1 MTAAA
6 PDLAGIHA
14 VLYALFD
21 SDERLDRAA
30 MRRQVELCL
39 AAGVRGVT
47 ALGLATEVAKLTEA
61 ERRAI
66 MDWTREDVAGRA
78 PLGFTI
84 FGASVREQIAQVRH
98 AEQAGADWVILQPPM
113 VGVYPPGEYL
123 RFFGRVADATK
134 LPVAIQNAPAYMG
147 RGLGPDDLA
156 TLAAGHRNIAFLK
169 AEGPATE
176 IAGLIAALGAK
187 VGVFNGR
194 GGLELT
200 DNLRFGCSGLILAP
214 DLIDLAVLAYARFR
228 ANDGAAAEAIYSR
241 MLPAISFVMQ
251 SIESLICYG
260 KRLFCLR
267 AGLPVYDRAPALRP
281 APAGEFILARLADDL
296 GPLNGEQ
303 ARRP

>member
-1 MTAAA
+1 
-6 PDLAGIHA
+6 
-14 VLYALFD
+14 
-21 SDERLDRAA
+21 

-39 AAGVRGVT
+39 AAGVRGIA
-47 ALGLATEVAKLTEA
+47 ALGLATEVAAKLTEA

-84 FGASVREQIAQVRH
+84 FGASVHEQIAQVRH

-113 VGVYPPGEYL
+113 GVGVYPPGEYL

-147 RGLGPDDLA
+147 KGPRFRGHGA
-156 TLAAGHRNIAFLK
+156 TLTARHRNIAFLK

-176 IAGLIAALGAK
+176 IAALIAALGSK
-187 VGVFNGR
+187 VAVFNGR

-241 MLPAISFVMQ
+241 MLPAIGFVMQ

-267 AGLPVYDRAPALRP
+267 AGLPIHDRAPALRP
-281 APAGEFILARLADDL
+281 APAGEGILARLAADL
-296 GPLNGEQ
+296 GPLNGEH
-303 ARRP
+303 ARRH

>member
-1 MTAAA
+1 M

-39 AAGVRGVT
+39 IAGVRGVT

-61 ERRAI
+61 ERRSI
-66 MDWTREDVAGRA
+66 MDWMREDVRGRA

-84 FGASVREQIAQVRH
+84 FGASVHEQIAQVRH
-98 AEQAGADWVILQPPM
+98 AELVGADWVILQPPM
-113 VGVYPPGEYL
+113 VGVYPPAEYL

-147 RGLGPDDLA
+147 RGLGPEDLA
-156 TLAAGHRNIAFLK
+156 MLTARHPNIGFVK

-176 IAGLIAALGAK
+176 IAVLIAALGRE
-187 VGVFNGR
+187 VSVFNGR

-200 DNLRFGCSGLILAP
+200 DNLRIGCSGLILAP
-214 DLIDLAVLAYARFR
+214 DLIDLAVQAHVRFG
-228 ANDGAAAEAIYSR
+228 ANDFGWGGSDLCANAAGDRLRHAIH
-241 MLPAISFVMQ
+241 
-251 SIESLICYG
+251 
-260 KRLFCLR
+260 
-267 AGLPVYDRAPALRP
+267 
-281 APAGEFILARLADDL
+281 
-296 GPLNGEQ
+296 
-303 ARRP
+303 